1 MNFLFP
7 RDTFCYFSI
16 ALSRQLKKCE
26 QFNGLLS
33 PCFHENVE
41 SLEDFWSLCSLFCFL
56 SFGCV
61 IIGGGRGRR
70 REGCWFFIPRA
81 VNSYK
86 EKLKKMLLFPLSEKA
101 VQPSSFLQD
110 SVIYLYSD
118 SSVNKMVTV
127 LADRKQTPSCLPL

>member
-1 MNFLFP
+1 MQSVLFSVVWLY
-7 RDTFCYFSI
+7 DY
-16 ALSRQLKKCE
+16 
-26 QFNGLLS
+26 
-33 PCFHENVE
+33 
-41 SLEDFWSLCSLFCFL
+41 WW
-56 SFGCV
+56 
-61 IIGGGRGRR
+61 GGGER

-86 EKLKKMLLFPLSEKA
+86 EKLKKMLLFPFSEKA
-101 VQPSSFLQD
+101 VPPSSFLQD